1 MKLSSNF
8 RNTLDSFPYE
18 TASQDSIE
26 NRWAE
31 LNKHLQNAI
40 IAAKYA
46 ASAEVREPK
55 MYETAMAEY
64 RAVLNLVNRC
74 ERLLD
79 EKFGNIE
86 FAPYTPEH
94 RMR

>member
-8 RNTLDSFPYE
+8 LNTLDSFPYE

-26 NRWAE
+26 TRLAE
-31 LNKHLQNAI
+31 LKKHLQNAKGV
-40 IAAKYA
+40 AKYA
-46 ASAEVREPK
+46 ASAQVRDLK
-55 MYETAMAEY
+55 MYQTAMAEY
-64 RAVLNLVNRC
+64 NAVMNLVNRC

-94 RMR
+94 RMC